1 MLSEAQRAAV
11 TARLRSRRADT
22 AGRIARRPEDMVNLP
37 ASFGQ
42 EQLWFLDRFA
52 PGLAAYNI
60 PLTLRLSGPLDGA
73 ALGRA
78 VDGLVA
84 RHETLRTR
92 LVTGADRRPVQ
103 VVDPPRPSALEV
115 ADLSAVTPEKRQAR
129 LDELIGAESL
139 RPFSLADEP
148 LLRTWLVRLAAGEHV
163 LLVVVHH
170 TVFDGWSARV
180 LMGDLAALYQAE
192 MTGEPA
198 SLAELPVQFADFA
211 VWERQ
216 RMQGSV
222 LAELEGYWR
231 GVLDGFE
238 TVRFPADRPRPAVD
252 SFEGGLADRM
262 TGRGLLD
269 SLRELSHRE
278 GTTLFVTL
286 LAGLMALLHRYT
298 SQDDLVVGTVSAN
311 RGRAVLSPLIG
322 FLVNTLP
329 IRADV
334 SGDPAFSELLAR
346 VKQATVGAYAH
357 QDLPFGQLVQALGV
371 EREAGRSPVF
381 QIALSYAEQDSTP
394 VRAAG
399 VEFLADPIAGIKA
412 AKFDLSFATEA
423 RPDGLWIEC
432 SYKSGLFDAAT
443 VQRLLGNFEV
453 LLRGVAADPSARL
466 SGLPLLTADELQRE
480 LAEWNDTAAEFP
492 RICAHQGFEAQAA
505 RAPDAVAAQFGS
517 ERLSYGELDRQAN
530 RIARRLRGLGV
541 GSEVLV
547 GVCMGAG
554 PRRLAGLLGIWKAGG
569 GYVPLDPAL
578 PADRLSFMMADT
590 AMTAVLVDD
599 STRARLP
606 ETGAAALAA
615 GQPGSGRLPVTVL
628 SLDAEWEQ
636 ISGLDGSDLG
646 ATAVTPANVAY
657 VIYTSGSTGQPKGV
671 VVEHR
676 QVVNFLY
683 GMAQRCDMRASD
695 AMLQFAPLSF
705 DASLHDMFM
714 PLLAGAR
721 VVLAPAETLHSPPRL
736 AALIRDTRVTF
747 VCLPPAVLSL
757 LTSEHFPDLRMLTS
771 GGEELSSELAGRWVR
786 PGLRFVN
793 DYGPTEATVTATC
806 AELGPDTPL
815 PPPIG
820 GPLPNCRAYVLDA
833 YLNPVPAG
841 VTGELH
847 LGGAGVARGYLG
859 RDELTRERFIPD
871 PFTPR
876 GRLYKTG
883 DLVRRRGDGSLVFA
897 GRIDGQVK
905 IRGLRV
911 ELGEI
916 ETALAAHPAIAQA
929 VVTVIADQAGDQELA
944 AYLRPEPGPEPSPGP
959 GSGPGPEPGAGTGLA
974 LDLPELQ
981 THLARTLPAYMIPR
995 HLISV
1000 ASFPLNTSGKIDR
1013 TALPD
1018 PEPAP
1023 AATGHVAPATLIETV
1038 LAGLYAT
1045 VLGRPEV
1052 SATDSFFDLGGS
1064 SLQAMRLV
1072 SRIYDETGVD
1082 LGVAT
1087 IFLHPTPRRLA
1098 ASIDAI
1104 RGGTPAGAG
1113 SGPLVELGDGP
1124 GELPMFA
1131 IHAVGGTVFAYAPL
1145 ARELGG
1151 TFKVYG
1157 LEAPGL
1163 TAAGSTAASLAG
1175 LVTDYTERIRA
1186 ARPAGPYRLA
1196 GWSMGGVVAFE
1207 IARRLEQDGAE
1218 VMLLT
1223 LLDAPFALPDTR
1235 MPAREQLAAQFLAD
1249 AAHSLGW
1256 DAAALPDPAAA
1267 TVAEQLGWL
1276 ARRLDPDGN
1285 AGREAIIARLGR
1297 RFAVFQAHIEMMTG
1311 YQPADPA
1318 VRAPT
1323 LIVSA
1328 DSSPNAPTRTL
1339 WPRVLAGPVSTLL
1352 VDSDH
1357 YAFLHPPLIA
1367 AVGTSILKWHG
1378 ETGQAQ

>member
-1 MLSEAQRAAV
+1 MLTESQRAAV
-11 TARLRSRRADT
+11 TARLRSRRT
-22 AGRIARRPEDMVNLP
+22 AAAERIARRPEDLVNLP

-42 EQLWFLDRFA
+42 EQLWFLDQFA
-52 PGLAAYNI
+52 PGMAAYNI
-60 PLTLRLSGPLDGA
+60 PLTLRLSGPLDA
-73 ALGRA
+73 RALGRA
-78 VDGLVA
+78 LEGLVA

-103 VVDPPRPSALEV
+103 VVDSPQPSALGL
-115 ADLSAVTPEKRQAR
+115 ADLSAVPPENRQAR
-129 LDELIGAESL
+129 LDRLVGAESL
-139 RPFSLADEP
+139 RPFRLADGP
-148 LLRTWLVRLAAGEHV
+148 LLRTCLIRLAADEHV

-170 TVFDGWSARV
+170 AVFDGWSV
-180 LMGDLAALYQAE
+180 KILLGDLAALYRAE

-198 SLAELPVQFADFA
+198 GLAELPVQFADFA

-222 LAELEGYWR
+222 LAELEEYWR
-231 GVLDGFE
+231 GVLAGFE

-252 SFEGGLADRM
+252 SFEGGLAERM

-269 SLRELSHRE
+269 GLRELSRRE

-286 LAGLMALLHRYT
+286 LAGLMTLLHRYT
-298 SQDDLVVGTVSAN
+298 GQDDLVVGTVSAN
-311 RGRAVLSPLIG
+311 RSRAVLAPLIG

-334 SGDPAFSELLAR
+334 SGDPAFTELLAR
-346 VKQATVGAYAH
+346 VKQATVAAYAH

-371 EREAGRSPVF
+371 QREASRSPVF
-381 QIALSYAEQDSTP
+381 QIALSYAERDITP

-399 VEFLADPIAGIKA
+399 VEFLADPVAGIKA
-412 AKFDLSFATEA
+412 AKFDLSFAAEA

-443 VQRLLGNFEV
+443 VRRLLGNFEV
-453 LLRGVAADPSARL
+453 LLRGVLADPSARL
-466 SGLPLLTADELQRE
+466 SGLPLLTADELRQE
-480 LAEWNDTAAEFP
+480 LTEWNDTAAEFP
-492 RICAHQGFEAQAA
+492 RVCVHQGFEAQVA
-505 RAPDAVAAQFGS
+505 RAPDAVAAQFQN
-517 ERLSYGELDRQAN
+517 EYLSYRELDRQAN
-530 RIARRLRGLGV
+530 QIARRLRELGV
-541 GSEVLV
+541 GPEVLV
-547 GVCMGAG
+547 GMCMRAG

-578 PADRLSFMMADT
+578 PADRLSFMIADT
-590 AMTAVLVDD
+590 AMAAVLVDE

-606 ETGAAALAA
+606 ETGAA
-615 GQPGSGRLPVTVL
+615 VL
-628 SLDAEWEQ
+628 SLDAEWDQ
-636 ISGLDGSDLG
+636 ISGLDGSALTD
-646 ATAVTPANVAY
+646 TAVTPANMAY

-671 VVEHR
+671 VAEHR

-683 GMAQRCDMRASD
+683 GMARRCDMHASD
-695 AMLQFAPLSF
+695 SMLQFAALSF
-705 DASLHDMFM
+705 DASLHDLFM

-721 VVLAPAETLHSPPRL
+721 VVLAPVETLHSPPRL
-736 AALIRDTRVTF
+736 AAVIRASRATF

-757 LTSEHFPDLRMLTS
+757 LAGEHFPDLRMLTS
-771 GGEELSSELAGRWVR
+771 GGEELSGELAARWIR

-806 AELGPDTPL
+806 AELGPDSL
-815 PPPIG
+815 SPPPIG
-820 GPLPNCRAYVLDA
+820 RPLPNCRAYVLDA

-847 LGGAGVARGYLG
+847 IGGAGVARGYLD

-871 PFTPR
+871 PFTPG

-883 DLVRRRGDGSLVFA
+883 DLVRRRADGSLLFA
-897 GRIDGQVK
+897 GRIDDQVK
-905 IRGLRV
+905 IRGLRI
-911 ELGEI
+911 ELGEV
-916 ETALAAHPAIAQA
+916 EAALAAHPAIAQA
-929 VVTVIADQAGDQELA
+929 VVTVIADRVGDQQLA
-944 AYLRPEPGPEPSPGP
+944 AYLRPEPGPGPS
-959 GSGPGPEPGAGTGLA
+959 ARTGLA
-974 LDLPELQ
+974 VDLPELRA
-981 THLARTLPAYMIPR
+981 HLARTLPAYMIPSY
-995 HLISV
+995 LISV

-1013 TALPD
+1013 TALPH
-1018 PEPAP
+1018 PELAAAP
-1023 AATGHVAPATLIETV
+1023 AGPVTPATRTETV

-1072 SRIYDETGVD
+1072 SRIHDETGVD

-1087 IFLHPTPRRLA
+1087 IFLHPTPGRLA
-1098 ASIDAI
+1098 ARIDAF

-1145 ARELGG
+1145 ARELSG

-1163 TAAGSTAASLAG
+1163 TAAGVTAAALAG

-1186 ARPAGPYRLA
+1186 ARPTGPYRLA

-1218 VMLLT
+1218 VT
-1223 LLDAPFALPDTR
+1223 LLALLDVPFAVPDTR
-1235 MPAREQLAAQFLAD
+1235 MPAGEELAAQFLAD
-1249 AAHSLGW
+1249 AARSLGW
-1256 DAAALPDPAAA
+1256 DAADLPDPAAA
-1267 TVAEQLGWL
+1267 TAAEQLGWL
-1276 ARRLDPDGN
+1276 ARRLDPDGS
-1285 AGREAIIARLGR
+1285 AGREAIMARLER
-1297 RFAVFQAHIEMMTG
+1297 RLDVFQAHIEMMAG
-1311 YQPADPA
+1311 YQPAVPA

-1328 DSSPNAPTRTL
+1328 GGSPNAPTRAL
-1339 WPRVLAGPVSTLL
+1339 WPRVLAGPVSTVL

-1357 YAFLHPPLIA
+1357 YAFLHPPLITD
-1367 AVGTSILKWHG
+1367 VGASILKWHG
-1378 ETGQAQ
+1378 DTAAGPGDGA